1 MNRPT
6 KNVNRL
12 IVNLLRKRI
21 LWILFGLALFGLLL
35 LITMPLGIEY
45 GFKRYLL
52 SQGVDQIYLED
63 VDFNLFTQRLAV
75 KNLTV
80 EVDKEQVLNISEA
93 DFTLSWSSFFKKRF
107 LLEKVDLNNSTIT
120 VEELPDGR
128 WRIGGFSPPPSAAQ
142 SPASSWGYGLRELQI
157 QNILLKFR
165 SSQLTSELKVEQARL
180 TRLRTWRPDQRTR
193 LELSG
198 QLNGS
203 GLQFQGDLSP
213 FGGGITFEG
222 SVKLNGLAI
231 TPFARLMASDPGIL
245 QGRLDA
251 DIRIQ
256 TQYSSKEGFNFSQSG
271 RLALKQ
277 ARMRFGEVDLADENL
292 TWNGTVQVKLPAAFD
307 EFQIAVTGQ
316 LEGKDGVVNP
326 TPDKLAFQ
334 HKGLDWNGKLVLER
348 KTQTADYT
356 FNGALALHDFKMAT
370 PEMNL
375 AEESFRWDGNVGVKI
390 PDSTGGPHIAAA
402 GELAGKG
409 AFLESPS
416 ANFKLQGTGLNWNGQ
431 FDLALQTETADV
443 KVDGDLKFAT
453 LEVVT
458 ADALLAE
465 EDLRW
470 SGGFQLFQPENSAAQ
485 QLETSGTLEAG
496 RQTITLLRQN
506 LNFANENLIWQGR
519 FNFGLKDF
527 TANLAAEGDF
537 SLTDLAITATRQ
549 NLRLLASKAVTLKSI
564 KADAG
569 KQFSVTAA
577 KITGVDLVGQT
588 NAPKDG
594 SLFNAAEVQIDTV
607 KLEQLK
613 KVSIGSARIV
623 AARGMLHHKNDGRWR
638 YIDDLTTYLADSGT
652 GAQRKPSQPG
662 AEANAQIPEKKAA
675 LQTAIQIGRLEIV
688 GDSLLQFEDD
698 TVSPAFSTDVRL
710 QDARV
715 TDIISDRPDQASP
728 FSLEASSRKY
738 SNLKLQGNIQPFGER
753 LSMALTGK
761 IRAVELPPLSPY
773 AVKTIGY
780 ELISGEMDADIDL
793 KIFAGQLEGEADLK
807 FHDPMIEAVIPE
819 KLKNREGSP
828 IPLQSALKVLRDKD
842 NDVRLKMPIS
852 GDVSAPQFSF
862 SDAINQAVIKGL
874 SLATLSYLKYMLGP
888 YGVAIGIIELG
899 AKVGEKAL
907 SGIRLKPVEFQ
918 PGASELEAATLDYMD
933 KVAAILKEKKDV
945 RVRLCGWATE
955 GDRMGQRKGAAT
967 PAEAQSPEKGSM
979 AGTKMDTQKD
989 GRLQLSDE
997 EMLTLAEQR
1006 ANRIEDYL
1014 VTKHGIK
1021 DKRIFICAPA
1031 LDKNPVAT
1039 PRVELVF

>member
-1 MNRPT
+1 MKRLT
-6 KNVNRL
+6 KNVESVL
-12 IVNLLRKRI
+12 VNLLRKRI

-35 LITMPLGIEY
+35 LIAMPLGIEY
-45 GFKRYLL
+45 GFKRYLI
-52 SQGVDQIYLED
+52 SQGVDQIHLED
-63 VDFNLFTQRLAV
+63 VDFNPFTRRLAV

-80 EVDKEQVLNISEA
+80 EVDNEQVLNVSEA
-93 DFTLSWSSFFKKRF
+93 DFTLSWFSFFKKRF
-107 LLEKVDLNNSTIT
+107 LLEKVEFNNSTIT
-120 VEELPDGR
+120 IEELPDGR
-128 WRIGGFSPPPSAAQ
+128 WRIGGLSPKPSAPQ
-142 SPASSWGYGLRELQI
+142 SSTSSWGYGLRKLQI
-157 QNILLKFR
+157 QNSLFKFR
-165 SSQLTSELKVEQARL
+165 SSQLTSELKVEQAQL

-198 QLNGS
+198 QLNDS
-203 GLQFQGDLSP
+203 RLQFQGDLSP
-213 FGGGITFEG
+213 FGGGITFDG
-222 SVKLNGLAI
+222 SIKLDGLAI
-231 TPFARLMASDPGIL
+231 TPFARLMASDPRIL
-245 QGRLDA
+245 RGRLDA
-251 DIRIQ
+251 DVRIQ
-256 TQYSSKEGFNFSQSG
+256 TQYSSKQGFNFSQSG
-271 RLALKQ
+271 RLVLKQ
-277 ARMRFGEVDLADENL
+277 PRMRFGDVEFADENFN
-292 TWNGTVQVKLPAAFD
+292 WNGTVQVKLPAASD

-334 HKGLDWNGKLVLER
+334 HKGLDWNGKFVLDR

-375 AEESFRWDGNVGVKI
+375 AEESFRWDGNVGVNI
-390 PDSTGGPHIAAA
+390 PYSTGGPRIAAA

-409 AFLESPS
+409 ASLESPS
-416 ANFKLQGTGLNWNGQ
+416 ASFKLQGTGLNWNGA

-443 KVDGDLKFAT
+443 KLDGDLKLAT

-470 SGGFQLFQPENSAAQ
+470 SGGFQLFRPENSAAQ
-485 QLETSGTLEAG
+485 RLETSGKLEAR

-506 LNFANENLIWQGR
+506 LNFANENLTWQGR

-527 TANLAAEGDF
+527 TADLTAEGDF
-537 SLTDLAITATRQ
+537 GLTDLAITATRH
-549 NLRLLASKAVTLKSI
+549 NLKLLASKAVTLKSI
-564 KADAG
+564 KADTG

-577 KITGVDLVGQT
+577 KIIGVDLIGQT

-594 SLFNAAEVQIDTV
+594 SLFSAAEVQIDTV

-613 KVSIGSARIV
+613 KISIGSARIV
-623 AARGMLHHKNDGRWR
+623 AARAMLHHKKDGRWR

-662 AEANAQIPEKKAA
+662 AEANAQIPVKNVA
-675 LQTAIQIGRLEIV
+675 LRAGIQIGSLEIV

-698 TVSPAFSTDVRL
+698 TVSPAFSTEVRL
-710 QDARV
+710 VEARV
-715 TDIISDRPDQASP
+715 TDINSDRPDQASP
-728 FSLEASSRKY
+728 ITLEAASRKY
-738 SNLKLQGNIQPFGER
+738 THLKLQANVQSFGER
-753 LSMALTGK
+753 FSMDLKGK
-761 IRAVELPPLSPY
+761 IKALEMPPLSPY
-773 AVKTIGY
+773 AVKTLGY
-780 ELISGEMDADIDL
+780 DLISGEMDADIDL
-793 KIFAGQLEGEADLK
+793 KIIVGQIEGEGDLK
-807 FHDPMIEAVIPE
+807 FYKPVIAAVSPE
-819 KLKNREGSP
+819 KLQNKEGRP

-842 NDVRLKMPIS
+842 DDVRLKIPIS
-852 GDVSAPQFSF
+852 GDMTDPQFNF
-862 SDAINQAVIKGL
+862 ADAINQAVIKGL

-899 AKVGEKAL
+899 AKVGTKAL

-918 PGASELEAATLDYMD
+918 PGASELEATMREYVD
-933 KVAAILKEKKDV
+933 KVASILKEKKDL
-945 RVRLCGWATE
+945 RLRLCGWATE

-979 AGTKMDTQKD
+979 AGKIAAQKD
-989 GRLQLSDE
+989 GGFALSE
-997 EMLTLAEQR
+997 AEMLTLAEQR

-1014 VTKHGIK
+1014 VTQHGIK

-1031 LDKNPVAT
+1031 LDKNPEAP
-1039 PRVELVF
+1039 PRVEMVF